1 MLPVAGPVAGTLHTS
16 PRFQGAA
23 TDVVALSTGVFCVAS
38 MLIVQPTCSEGVLT
52 STEQWHCLE
61 VVLPDAAPRKCRL
74 QHSNLHDDYIT
85 CLAAAQHNYMVV
97 TAGLRGEL
105 GFWDVHKGLEVSR
118 HPQVRIR
125 AMSSHVLIRS

>member
-1 MLPVAGPVAGTLHTS
+1 M
-16 PRFQGAA
+16 
-23 TDVVALSTGVFCVAS
+23 
-38 MLIVQPTCSEGVLT
+38 
-52 STEQWHCLE
+52 
-61 VVLPDAAPRKCRL
+61 LPDAAPRKCRL

-85 CLAAAQHNYMVV
+85 CLAAARHNYMVV

-125 AMSSHVLIRS
+125 AMSSHALITSQWPVLARALVKRAESAPSVACGRC